1 MQTFSKN
8 VLYESN
14 QICFIYFSE
23 YDHEEDY
30 VEFERTK
37 PTFIEKI
44 FFGKVKKLVNL
55 PGKLPQWVI
64 ETVQDFLIK
73 LGIKP
78 LMHLLEISIFSLN
91 NDILRLTKIMN
102 NLVKDIKIL
111 SFKVIFQCLKLVE
124 SFQKKILRRIFDQET
139 NLY

>member
-1 MQTFSKN
+1 M
-8 VLYESN
+8 
-14 QICFIYFSE
+14 
-23 YDHEEDY
+23 
-30 VEFERTK
+30 EFERTK

-91 NDILRLTKIMN
+91 KVIVRPTKIMN
-102 NLVKDIKIL
+102 RADKNYTLAEMTPIYFEIK
-111 SFKVIFQCLKLVE
+111 
-124 SFQKKILRRIFDQET
+124 
-139 NLY
+139 